1 MQREDWL
8 LETDLMDL
16 FWQKIRDLME
26 KLAIPSID
34 ALVECLGEEHM
45 KVQFANLVNG
55 FSPKYEQ
62 LKSEQALEQQQMQS

>member
-34 ALVECLGEEHM
+34 ALVECLGEEHT
-45 KVQFANLVNG
+45 KA
-55 FSPKYEQ
+55 
-62 LKSEQALEQQQMQS
+62 